1 MKNYQIINLV
11 NNGLLNTTEHDVPA
25 ADAYK
30 AYKFRKAVR
39 KAYDAIAE
47 KEKELVE
54 AEKDAQR
61 LAELRMALY
70 NDDSEVEVVPM
81 SWESYHL
88 LAKENKATPYQVPA
102 GQNEDGSPKFETK
115 HIDFFRVF
123 EDALEGVLFKEEE

>member
-54 AEKDAQR
+54 GEKDAQR
-61 LAELRMALY
+61 LGELRMALY

-88 LAKENKATPYQVPA
+88 LAKENRETKYQAPV
-102 GQNEDGSPKFETK
+102 GEGEFETRT
-115 HIDFFRVF
+115 IDFFRVF
-123 EDALEGVLFKEEE
+123 EDALEGVLFKGNEE